1 MKLRVETLV
10 PRVNVDQPQTCA
22 WDSNLKPG
30 IFLFDFWFKI
40 HIWKVS
46 IWRIWARKT
55 SSWNPHCPFIFQLL
69 IHDTRGMDSI
79 PGRIVLHAVANSD
92 KKWVYAKWHSLA
104 KKLGELKDEDVW
116 FKLLLQKNQGSR
128 FQNFKPNLSPD
139 CEAQGYWLKCIF
151 FPKNRCLGM

>member
-69 IHDTRGMDSI
+69 IHDTRGMYSI

-116 FKLLLQKNQGSR
+116 FKLLLQKKSR
-128 FQNFKPNLSPD
+128 VQISKFQAKFVPRLWSTRVLI
-139 CEAQGYWLKCIF
+139 EMHF
-151 FPKNRCLGM
+151 FPQK